1 MCIKCIEKLMSDR
14 TVFNHGNWH
23 RHRGDGGQFDAP
35 YEFHDAVDDG
45 AGISRQMIFEA
56 FRRSTQEGIVLAL
69 EWGFPR
75 GRFPGGSW
83 RPLAEA
89 FRSPEL
95 CAAIEELRDLEDGD
109 ACEIITQLNAVIPG
123 LSTASTSKLAY
134 FARLN
139 SRQGP
144 CLILDSRVIAA
155 TRRLD
160 VESYPEFGFVKTMLG
175 GAQNLQRSPT
185 PARVVSAYGAYLTA
199 IHGYTARRIHERG
212 LETHADQIEFAL
224 FQSNR
229 NSAPCLE

>member
-1 MCIKCIEKLMSDR
+1 MNKE
-14 TVFNHGNWH
+14 TVFNHGNWG

-35 YEFHDAVDDG
+35 YEFHDAIGDG

-56 FRRSTQEGIVLAL
+56 FQHSTQKGIVLAL

-95 CAAIEELRDLEDGD
+95 CTAIAQLEGSEDGD
-109 ACEIITQLNAVIPG
+109 ACEIISQLNAVIPG

-134 FARLN
+134 FARLT

-155 TRRLD
+155 IRRLD
-160 VESYPEFGFVKTMLG
+160 VDRYPEFGIVKAMLG
-175 GAQNLQRSPT
+175 GAQNLQRPPT
-185 PARVVSAYGAYLTA
+185 PAKVVSAYGAYLTA
-199 IHGYTARRIHERG
+199 THAYTARRAHERG

-229 NSAPCLE
+229 NPAPCLE